1 MRATKKRAVCIR
13 PCGGASS
20 PAEGAL
26 IAAIRDAIPSLAA
39 SDRVAWTRRADGQ
52 IHYLGIVNGTP
63 DRRPF
68 HAQQ

>member
-26 IAAIRDAIPSLAA
+26 IAAIRDAIPSLTA
-39 SDRVAWTRRADGQ
+39 SNSVAWKRETDGQ
-52 IHYLGIVNGTP
+52 IRYLGVIDG
-63 DRRPF
+63 
-68 HAQQ
+68 ALCGAGEQ